1 MLRAMEQPYSD
12 YDPFAQVYDEHWAS
26 GASAQLPIVRDR
38 VLVQLPRGSR
48 ILDLCCG
55 TGRIAAILGKEGY
68 VVTGLDGSAA
78 ALAIARRNAP
88 EAKLVH
94 ADARSFELP
103 REQDAAISLFDSL
116 NHVMRIGELA
126 EVFKNV
132 KKTLK
137 EGAPFF
143 FDLNTEYKYKT
154 TWAGTFS
161 IIDEQMVG
169 AFRAA
174 ASIPDKLATFDAAL
188 FDKQSDGSW
197 QRNDVRLKQT
207 WYSEQ
212 EVREALQGA
221 GFRHVDVY
229 APMGPEKIYFD
240 AR

>member
-1 MLRAMEQPYSD
+1 MLPGMEQPYSD

-26 GASAQLPIVRDR
+26 GAAAQLPILRDR

-68 VVTGLDGSAA
+68 AVTGLDGSQA
-78 ALAIARRNAP
+78 ALTIARRNAP

-94 ADARSFELP
+94 ADARSFDLP
-103 REQDAAISLFDSL
+103 REQDAVICLFDSL
-116 NHVMRIGELA
+116 NHVMRLGELA
-126 EVFKNV
+126 EVFAKV
-132 KKTLK
+132 RQTLK

-143 FDLNTEYKYKT
+143 FDLNTEYKYKS

-161 IIDEQMVG
+161 IIEEQMVG
-169 AFRAA
+169 AFRAS
-174 ASIPDKLATFDAAL
+174 ASLQDKLATFEAAL
-188 FDKQSDGSW
+188 FEKRGDAW
-197 QRNDVRLKQT
+197 QRNDVRLEQT

-212 EVREALQGA
+212 EVRGALQGA
-221 GFRHVDVY
+221 GFTHIDVY
-229 APMGPEKIYFD
+229 APMGPEKLYFD